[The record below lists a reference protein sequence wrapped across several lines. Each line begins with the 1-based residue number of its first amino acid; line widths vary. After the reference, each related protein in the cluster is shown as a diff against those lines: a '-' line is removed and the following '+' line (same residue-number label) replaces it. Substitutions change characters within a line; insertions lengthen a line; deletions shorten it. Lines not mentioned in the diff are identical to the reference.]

1 MAVWDS
7 ANQGTLLP
15 RRRGWLVG
23 AVGVLD
29 ARLRRDQAVFEYT
42 RHPACVFRLDIWRA
56 DKPMMLRDGTRVSC
70 GDRTARLHFWNE
82 QIPIIPKTG
91 ATIAWARQLNHGI
104 STSLRELAG
113 FLASRPDLNDVA
125 VVCGDVPS
133 GTKAQ
138 SEQVARI
145 MAHYGFESR
154 LEPEHFSIGERLQR
168 LGENILISMII
179 LAHNPGALHLDTL
192 KRVRVPIYLSR
203 RTLQRE
209 FG

>member
-7 ANQGTLLP
+7 ADQGTLSP

-23 AVGVLD
+23 AVGLLD

-42 RHPACVFRLDIWRA
+42 RHPDCVFRLDIWRT
-56 DKPMMLRDGTRVSC
+56 DRPMTLRDGTRVSA
-70 GDRTARLHFWNE
+70 GDRAARLHFWNE
-82 QIPIIPKTG
+82 QIPVIPKTG
-91 ATIAWARQLNHGI
+91 ASIAWARQLHYGI

-113 FLASRPDLNDVA
+113 FLASRPDLNDV
-125 VVCGDVPS
+125 VLVCGDVPS
-133 GTKAQ
+133 GTKVQ
-138 SEQVARI
+138 SAQVARI

-154 LEPEHFSIGERLQR
+154 PEPEHFSIGERLQR
-168 LGENILISMII
+168 LGENILISMIL

-192 KRVRVPIYLSR
+192 QRVRVPIYLSR
-203 RTLQRE
+203 RELERE

>member
-7 ANQGTLLP
+7 ANRGTLSP
-15 RRRGWLVG
+15 RRRGWLLG
-23 AVGVLD
+23 AVGLLD
-29 ARLRRDQAVFEYT
+29 ARLRREQAVFEYT

-56 DKPMMLRDGTRVSC
+56 DNPITLRDGTRVSC

-82 QIPIIPKTG
+82 QIPVIPKSG
-91 ATIAWARQLNHGI
+91 ATIAWARQLHHGI
-104 STSLRELAG
+104 GTSLRELAS
-113 FLASRPDLNDVA
+113 FLASRPELNDVA
-125 VVCGDVPS
+125 LVCGDVPS

-138 SEQVARI
+138 SAQVARI

-154 LEPEHFSIGERLQR
+154 PEPEQVSMGQRLNR

-203 RTLQRE
+203 RGLERE